1 MSTPARIHNDAAV
14 CRRLWNVTAE
24 SSPAAFT
31 RERLCEALRADGVR
45 VVTSRCLRVCEG
57 PVVIVA
63 IRDRWHVVERVRSK
77 RAQRRVIEAL
87 QRQRRAPIKKRL
99 VEGGER
105 RRALDRAPLP
115 S

>member
-1 MSTPARIHNDAAV
+1 MSRPTEVQPCAIVCNGKSCRGPA
-14 CRRLWNVTAE
+14 
-24 SSPAAFT
+24 

-45 VVTSRCLRVCEG
+45 VVTSRCLKVCEG
-57 PVVIVA
+57 PVVVVA
-63 IRDRWHVVERVRSK
+63 IRDRWDVVERVRSK
-77 RAQRRVIEAL
+77 QAQRRVIEAL